1 MVMVWRRM
9 PRGMT
14 FEQLMSQAAASGTPS
29 FAPKSLPSMDLPSM
43 GESSDEGEDDVRP
56 LSRGDIEKEIAAGRI
71 ARTTDMEM
79 LD

>member
-1 MVMVWRRM
+1 MRLAEVEV
-9 PRGMT
+9 
-14 FEQLMSQAAASGTPS
+14 
-29 FAPKSLPSMDLPSM
+29 SLNGQQYTRHRANFTYYDLPAV
-43 GESSDEGEDDVRP
+43 DDVRP